1 MPAVIHNEMRV
12 HHDDDVAQAVLE
24 ERFNRI
30 RNDATSE
37 NEVEW
42 SQRRRVV
49 SDKPVYSKQYI
60 HCNGVIVFKG
70 RFTLL
75 AQSPIVFTNV
85 GVELNEGI
93 EELQDKTENSD
104 LSDIVVCAWSGDLR
118 HLREIRSYFRR
129 RRIPITGRY
138 QDYTSLY
145 NGRVYSHKSVVAVP
159 TTREVILYS
168 DRTGFHRLH

>member
-49 SDKPVYSKQYI
+49 SDKPIYSGLYVN
-60 HCNGVIVFKG
+60 CNGVIIFKG

-75 AQSPIVFTNV
+75 THSSILFTNV
-85 GVELNEGI
+85 KVELDEGI
-93 EELQDKTENSD
+93 KELHSKAGDSD

-118 HLREIRSYFRR
+118 HLREI
-129 RRIPITGRY
+129 
-138 QDYTSLY
+138 
-145 NGRVYSHKSVVAVP
+145 
-159 TTREVILYS
+159 
-168 DRTGFHRLH
+168 